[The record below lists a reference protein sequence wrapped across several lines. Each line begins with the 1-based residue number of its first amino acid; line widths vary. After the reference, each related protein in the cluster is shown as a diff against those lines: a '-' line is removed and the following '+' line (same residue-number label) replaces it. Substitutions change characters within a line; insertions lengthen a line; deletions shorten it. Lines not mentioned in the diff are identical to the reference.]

1 VEENF
6 ELEEKVEE
14 KLEENFEVEEKVE
27 EFYWFAVVWQK
38 CL

>member
-1 VEENF
+1 MEENF